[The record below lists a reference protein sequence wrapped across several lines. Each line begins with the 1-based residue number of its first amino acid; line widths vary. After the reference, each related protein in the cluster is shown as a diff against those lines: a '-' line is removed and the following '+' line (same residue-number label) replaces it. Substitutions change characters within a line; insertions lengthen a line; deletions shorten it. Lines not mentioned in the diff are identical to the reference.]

1 MPAASSSGV
10 RGRGWFNAVVGA
22 WFASFGMQSVLF
34 SWLIVGELRASA
46 EWVGFA
52 QSASALPQLILLMV
66 GGVVADRIEP
76 RRLLTGMHAVAALPP
91 VSLAVVILFGQLSIA
106 SVIVYGVSI
115 GVINAFLMPARD
127 ALLSRVAG
135 TMMIQTITLM
145 TVVQFSAQITGT
157 LVGGVIEWVGTP
169 TILGLQAAVLSSG
182 IWFASRLPGVPVKPV
197 KSIELE
203 ARPPSENAWHQIT
216 AGVREVAGDPALRS
230 MGILVACVG
239 LFFIGPFLVVFPI
252 LVRDVYEGGAQA
264 LAIVL
269 MLFPLGTIIGSFALR
284 RRRSIRRKIRTTM
297 IALMIASIL
306 LGWIGLQGSWG
317 WFLALTLCWGLTGS
331 VFINLSRT
339 VFQEKATEANLARVL
354 SIYQLG
360 LIAGAPIGSL
370 ISGLMSGA
378 FGPDVAISIAGG
390 AMFTVVVL
398 LWLFTDT
405 ASIE

>member
-1 MPAASSSGV
+1 MPAAPTSGV
-10 RGRGWFNAVVGA
+10 RGRGWFNAVVA
-22 WFASFGMQSVLF
+22 SWFASFGMQSVLF

-52 QSASALPQLILLMV
+52 QSASALPQLVLLII
-66 GGVVADRIEP
+66 GGAVADRIEP
-76 RRLLTGMHAVAALPP
+76 RRLLTGMHAVSALPP
-91 VSLAVVILFGQLSIA
+91 ILLAVVILFGQLSIA
-106 SVIVYGVSI
+106 SVIVYGVAI

-127 ALLSRVAG
+127 SLLSRVAG
-135 TMMIQTITLM
+135 TMMIQTVTLM
-145 TVVQFSAQITGT
+145 TVVQFSAQIIGT
-157 LVGGVIEWVGTP
+157 LVAGVIEWVGTP
-169 TILGLQAAVLSSG
+169 TILGLQSVVLFG
-182 IWFASRLPGVPVKPV
+182 GVWFASHLPGVPA
-197 KSIELE
+197 KSVELG
-203 ARPPSENAWHQIT
+203 AQRSSGNAWHQIM
-216 AGVREVAGDPALRS
+216 AGVREVAGDPALRA

-284 RRRSIRRKIRTTM
+284 QRGFIRRKIRATM
-297 IALMIASIL
+297 FALMIASIL
-306 LGWIGLQGSWG
+306 LGWIGLQWSWG

-331 VFINLSRT
+331 VFINLSRA
-339 VFQEKATEANLARVL
+339 VFQEKASEANRARVL

-370 ISGLMSGA
+370 LAGLMSGA
-378 FGPDVAISIAGG
+378 FGPDVAISLAAGT
-390 AMFTVVVL
+390 MFTVVAL

>member
-1 MPAASSSGV
+1 MPAAPISGV
-10 RGRGWFNAVVGA
+10 RGRGWFNAVVA
-22 WFASFGMQSVLF
+22 SWFTSFGMQSVLF

-52 QSASALPQLILLMV
+52 QSASALPQLVLLIV
-66 GGVVADRIEP
+66 GGAVADRVEP
-76 RRLLTGMHAVAALPP
+76 RRLLTGMHLVAALPP
-91 VSLAVVILFGQLSIA
+91 ISLAVVILFGHLNIA
-106 SVIVYGVSI
+106 SVIFYGVAI
-115 GVINAFLMPARD
+115 GVSNAFLMPARD
-127 ALLSRVAG
+127 SLLSRVAG
-135 TMMIQTITLM
+135 TMMIQTVTLM

-157 LVGGVIEWVGTP
+157 LVAGVIEWVGTP
-169 TILGLQAAVLSSG
+169 TILGLQSVVLFG
-182 IWFASRLPGVPVKPV
+182 GVWFASRLPGVPVKSV
-197 KSIELE
+197 ELE
-203 ARPPSENAWHQIT
+203 AQRSSENAWHQIM

-284 RRRSIRRKIRTTM
+284 RQKFIRRKIRTTM
-297 IALMIASIL
+297 FALMIASIL
-306 LGWIGLQGSWG
+306 LGWIGLQWSWG
-317 WFLALTLCWGLTGS
+317 WFLTLTLCWGLTGS
-331 VFINLSRT
+331 VFINFSRA
-339 VFQEKATEANLARVL
+339 VFQERASEANRARVL

-370 ISGLMSGA
+370 FAGLMSGA
-378 FGPDVAISIAGG
+378 FGPNVAISLAAGT
-390 AMFTVVVL
+390 MFSVVVL
-398 LWLFTDT
+398 LWMFTDT

>member
-1 MPAASSSGV
+1 MPAAPTSGV
-10 RGRGWFNAVVGA
+10 RGRGWFNAVVA
-22 WFASFGMQSVLF
+22 SWFASFGMQSVLF

-52 QSASALPQLILLMV
+52 QSASVLPQLVLLVV
-66 GGVVADRIEP
+66 GGAVADRVEP
-76 RRLLTGMHAVAALPP
+76 RRLLTGMHVVAALPP
-91 VSLAVVILFGQLSIA
+91 ILLAVVILFGQLSIA
-106 SVIVYGVSI
+106 SVIVYGVAI

-127 ALLSRVAG
+127 SLLSRVAG
-135 TMMIQTITLM
+135 TMMIQTVTLM
-145 TVVQFSAQITGT
+145 TVVQFSAQIIGT
-157 LVGGVIEWVGTP
+157 LVAGVIEWVGTP
-169 TILGLQAAVLSSG
+169 TILGLQSVVLFG
-182 IWFASRLPGVPVKPV
+182 GVWFASHLPGVPA
-197 KSIELE
+197 KSVELG
-203 ARPPSENAWHQIT
+203 AQRSSGNAWHQIM
-216 AGVREVAGDPALRS
+216 AGVREVAGDPALRA

-284 RRRSIRRKIRTTM
+284 QRGFIRRKIRATM
-297 IALMIASIL
+297 FALMIASIL
-306 LGWIGLQGSWG
+306 LGWIGLQWSWG

-331 VFINLSRT
+331 VFINLSRA
-339 VFQEKATEANLARVL
+339 VFQEKASEANRARVL

-370 ISGLMSGA
+370 LAGLMSGA
-378 FGPDVAISIAGG
+378 FGPDVAISLAAGT
-390 AMFTVVVL
+390 MFTVVAL
-398 LWLFTDT
+398 LWLLTDT